1 MKQILAGTFVL
12 LFGLVVGM
20 PQPVG
25 AAEMGM
31 SIKAEL
37 KTAAYHS
44 GELAQKPGVAIGVVK
59 LHLQHTLNCLEGP
72 KGMHY
77 VQAVGYPCQGQGNG
91 IVPDLQAAVAKGT
104 PGAKEALQDAQIAW
118 TLTTQALGMTD
129 PNEAQPWAKV
139 ISRYI
144 QMASDSLG

>member
-1 MKQILAGTFVL
+1 MRQMLAGTLVV
-12 LFGLVVGM
+12 LFGLVAM
-20 PQPVG
+20 PLPGG
-25 AAEMGM
+25 AAEMSM
-31 SIKAEL
+31 SIKSEL

-44 GELAQKPGVAIGVVK
+44 GELAQRPGVAIGVVK

-72 KGMHY
+72 KGMHF
-77 VQAVGYPCQGQGNG
+77 VQAAGYPCQGQGNG
-91 IVPDLQAAVAKGT
+91 IVPDLKAAAAKGT

-118 TLTTQALGMTD
+118 TLTTQALTMTNPD
-129 PNEAQPWAKV
+129 EAQPWAKV